1 MANKIVKTFEE
12 FVSFE
17 IENSEVHIHLG
28 SEESEEMMEP
38 TTKTGDEVI
47 VDVPL
52 MNLSTKG
59 HSDYEE
65 DSDSEETEEDE
76 TPESDEDEESNDD
89 EE

>member
-28 SEESEEMMEP
+28 SEEAEEMMEP
-38 TTKTGDEVI
+38 THKAGDEVI

-52 MNLSTKG
+52 MNLSSKG
-59 HSDYEE
+59 KSEYEE
-65 DSDSEETEEDE
+65 DMDSEESDEDE
-76 TPESDEDEESNDD
+76 TPESDEDEEDD

>member
-28 SEESEEMMEP
+28 SEETEEVMEP
-38 TTKTGDEVI
+38 TAKAGDEVI

-52 MNLSTKG
+52 MNLSSKG
-59 HSDYEE
+59 HSEYEE
-65 DSDSEETEEDE
+65 DMESEEDEDE
-76 TPESDEDEESNDD
+76 TPESDEDEEVDD

>member
-28 SEESEEMMEP
+28 SEEAEEMMEP
-38 TTKTGDEVI
+38 KAETGDEVI

-52 MNLSTKG
+52 MNLSSKG
-59 HSDYEE
+59 HSEYEE
-65 DSDSEETEEDE
+65 DLDSEDTEEDE

>member
-12 FVSFE
+12 FVSFD

-28 SEESEEMMEP
+28 SEEAEEMIEP
-38 TTKTGDEVI
+38 TAKAGDEVI

-52 MNLSTKG
+52 MNLSSKG
-59 HSDYEE
+59 HSEYEE
-65 DSDSEETEEDE
+65 DMDSEESDEDE
-76 TPESDEDEESNDD
+76 TPESDEDEKED

>member
-28 SEESEEMMEP
+28 SEEAEEMIEP
-38 TTKTGDEVI
+38 TAKAGDEVI

-52 MNLSTKG
+52 MNLSSKG
-59 HSDYEE
+59 HSEYEE
-65 DSDSEETEEDE
+65 DMDSEESDEDE
-76 TPESDEDEESNDD
+76 TPESDEDEKEDD
-89 EE
+89 E